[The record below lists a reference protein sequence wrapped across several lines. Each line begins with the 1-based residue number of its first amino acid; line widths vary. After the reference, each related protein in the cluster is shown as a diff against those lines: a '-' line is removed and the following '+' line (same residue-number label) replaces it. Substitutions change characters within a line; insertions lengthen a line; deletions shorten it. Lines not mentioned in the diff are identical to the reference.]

1 MEGKKSIYLKTADF
15 IDDDVLF
22 ETAMCKLNGIGV
34 KKDEEEAFELLKIL
48 AGRGFAPAM
57 RKLAGEYER
66 RGDKNLADKWLN
78 LGATNGDVASKID
91 LYMQN
96 RVKESE
102 MRNDPIAITK
112 SDGGFTSLIQKALPH
127 VVKVAAPCQEPGCI
141 STGSGFIL
149 DGGLIV
155 TNEHV
160 VCDGPN
166 DVAVS
171 FEPSIDRK
179 VYSVECLAIC
189 PDYDLAVYRFKG
201 LMREKMEKREHLKIR
216 TGEVSFGEQLYT
228 IGAPMGL
235 GLSICHGI
243 ASNPHCVTSYRGLPF
258 VVQSDMSIN
267 SGNSGG
273 GLLDMNNMVTGVT
286 TYTLKG
292 GEGGLSL
299 CVPAKCVTE
308 VLKSIA
314 NKI

>member
-1 MEGKKSIYLKTADF
+1 MDEKKSIYLKTADF

-34 KKDEEEAFELLKIL
+34 RKDEEEAFELLKIL

-57 RKLAGEYER
+57 RKLAGEYDR
-66 RGDKNLADKWLN
+66 RGDGASADKWRD
-78 LGATNGDVASKID
+78 LGASHGDVGAKID

-96 RVKESE
+96 RVRKTEV
-102 MRNDPIAITK
+102 RNDPIEITK
-112 SDGGFTSLIQKALPH
+112 SDGGFTGLIQKALPH
-127 VVKVAAPCQEPGCI
+127 VVKVAAPCDEPNAI

-149 DGGLIV
+149 DGGYIV

-160 VCDGPN
+160 VCDGPD
-166 DVAVS
+166 DVAVA
-171 FEPSIDRK
+171 FEPSVDRK
-179 VYSVECLAIC
+179 VYSVERLIVC

-201 LMREKMEKREHLKIR
+201 LMRDKMERTEHLKLR
-216 TGEVSFGEQLYT
+216 TGDVEFGEQLYT

-243 ASNPHCVTSYRGLPF
+243 ASNPHCVTSYRKLPY

-273 GLLDMNNMVTGVT
+273 GLLDMTNRVTGVT
-286 TYTLKG
+286 PYTLKG

-299 CVPAKCVTE
+299 CVPAKCVVE
-308 VLKSIA
+308 VLNSIS
-314 NKI
+314 NR

>member
-1 MEGKKSIYLKTADF
+1 MDEKKSFYLKTADF

-34 KKDEEEAFELLKIL
+34 RKDEEEAFELLKIL

-57 RKLAGEYER
+57 RKLAGEYDR
-66 RGDKNLADKWLN
+66 RGDGASADKWRD
-78 LGATNGDVASKID
+78 LGASHGDVGAKID

-96 RVKESE
+96 RVRKTEV
-102 MRNDPIAITK
+102 RNDPIEITK
-112 SDGGFTSLIQKALPH
+112 SDGGFTGLIQKALPH
-127 VVKVAAPCQEPGCI
+127 VVKVAAPCDEPNSI

-149 DGGLIV
+149 DGGYIV

-160 VCDGPN
+160 VCDGPD
-166 DVAVS
+166 DVAVA
-171 FEPSIDRK
+171 FEPSVDRK
-179 VYSVECLAIC
+179 VYSVERLIVC

-201 LMREKMEKREHLKIR
+201 LMRDKMERTEHLKLR
-216 TGEVSFGEQLYT
+216 TGDVEFGEQLYT

-243 ASNPHCVTSYRGLPF
+243 ASNPHCVTSYRKLPY

-273 GLLDMNNMVTGVT
+273 GLLDMNNRVTGVT

-299 CVPAKCVTE
+299 CVPAKCVVE
-308 VLKSIA
+308 VLNSIS
-314 NKI
+314 NR

>member
-34 KKDEEEAFELLKIL
+34 KKDEDEAFELLKVL

-57 RKLAGEYER
+57 RKLAAEYER
-66 RGDKNLADKWLN
+66 RGDKTMANKWLD

-96 RVKESE
+96 RVKESDIKNE
-102 MRNDPIAITK
+102 PIAIGR
-112 SDGGFTSLIQKALPH
+112 SDGGFTALIQKALPH
-127 VVKVAAPCQEPGCI
+127 VVKVAAPCEEPGCV

-149 DGGLIV
+149 DGGYIV

-160 VCDGPN
+160 VCDGPD
-166 DVAVS
+166 DVVVA
-171 FEPSIDRK
+171 FEPSIDK
-179 VYSVECLAIC
+179 KTYSVEKLIVCRE
-189 PDYDLAVYRFKG
+189 YDLAVYRFKG
-201 LMREKMEKREHLKIR
+201 LMREKTEKREHLKIR
-216 TGEVSFGEQLYT
+216 TSEVSFGEQLYT

-299 CVPAKCVTE
+299 CVPAKCVIE
-308 VLKSIA
+308 VLNSIS
-314 NKI
+314 NK

>member
-1 MEGKKSIYLKTADF
+1 MENKKSIYLKSADF

-34 KKDEEEAFELLKIL
+34 RKDEEEAFELLKIL

-66 RGDKNLADKWLN
+66 RGDKDLAGKWLN
-78 LGATNGDVASKID
+78 LGASKGDVASKID

-96 RVKESE
+96 RVRESE
-102 MRNDPIAITK
+102 VRNDPIEITK
-112 SDGGFTSLIQKALPH
+112 SDSGFTQLIQRALPH
-127 VVKVAAPCQEPGCI
+127 VVKVAAPCSEPGCI

-149 DGGLIV
+149 DGGFII

-160 VCDGPN
+160 VCDGPT

-179 VYSVECLAIC
+179 VYAVDCLAVC
-189 PDYDLAVYRFKG
+189 PEYDLAVYRFKG
-201 LMREKMEKREHLKIR
+201 LMRDKMERTEHLKIR
-216 TGEVSFGEQLYT
+216 TSDLNFGEQLYT

-243 ASNPHCVTSYRGLPF
+243 ASNPHCVTSYRGLPY

-286 TYTLKG
+286 TYTIKG

-299 CVPAKCVTE
+299 CVPAQCLLE
-308 VLKSIA
+308 VLNSI
-314 NKI
+314 

>member
-1 MEGKKSIYLKTADF
+1 MDEKKSIYLKTADF

-34 KKDEEEAFELLKIL
+34 RKDEEEAFELLKIL

-57 RKLAGEYER
+57 RKLAGEYDR
-66 RGDKNLADKWLN
+66 RGDGASADKWRD
-78 LGATNGDVASKID
+78 LGASHGDVGAKID

-96 RVKESE
+96 RVRKTEV
-102 MRNDPIAITK
+102 RNDPIEITK
-112 SDGGFTSLIQKALPH
+112 SDGGFTGLIQKALPH
-127 VVKVAAPCQEPGCI
+127 VVKVAAPCDEPNSI

-149 DGGLIV
+149 DGGYIV

-160 VCDGPN
+160 VCDGPD
-166 DVAVS
+166 DVAVA
-171 FEPSIDRK
+171 FEPSVDRK
-179 VYSVECLAIC
+179 VYSVERLIVC

-201 LMREKMEKREHLKIR
+201 LMRDKMERTEHLKLR
-216 TGEVSFGEQLYT
+216 TGDVEFGEQLYT

-243 ASNPHCVTSYRGLPF
+243 ASNPHCVTSYRKLPY

-273 GLLDMNNMVTGVT
+273 GLLDMNNRVTVVT

-299 CVPAKCVTE
+299 CVPAKCVVE
-308 VLKSIA
+308 VLNSIS
-314 NKI
+314 NR

>member
-34 KKDEEEAFELLKIL
+34 KKDEQEAFELLKIL

-57 RKLAGEYER
+57 RKLAGEYEK
-66 RGDKNLADKWLN
+66 RGERELAGKWLD
-78 LGATNGDVASKID
+78 LGASKGDVASKID

-96 RVKESE
+96 RVRETE
-102 MRNDPIAITK
+102 VRNDPIEITK
-112 SDGGFTSLIQKALPH
+112 SDGGFTGLIQKALPH
-127 VVKVAAPCQEPGCI
+127 VVKVAAPCEEPGCV
-141 STGSGFIL
+141 STGSGFIV
-149 DGGLIV
+149 DGGYIV

-160 VCDGPN
+160 VCDGPDN
-166 DVAVS
+166 VAVS

-179 VYSVECLAIC
+179 SYAVEKLIVCRE
-189 PDYDLAVYRFKG
+189 YDLAVYRFKG
-201 LMREKMEKREHLKIR
+201 LMREKIEKTNHLKIR
-216 TGEVSFGEQLYT
+216 AGEVSFGEQLYT

-243 ASNPHCVTSYRGLPF
+243 ASNPHCVTNYRGLPY

-299 CVPAKCVTE
+299 CVPAKCVIE
-308 VLKSIA
+308 VLNSISGR
-314 NKI
+314 